1 MSRPRVT
8 SVAFAAALV
17 CVLVLVLGFLAL
29 PVVALVTRNP
39 PHVVLH
45 ELNSSVASDALRIS
59 LECSAISIGLIVL
72 LGTPVAYALGRTR
85 FPGRVVVITI
95 LELPLVLPPA
105 AAGIA
110 LLVAY
115 GRFGLI
121 GGTLG
126 SLHIS
131 LAFNKAAVI
140 AAITFVSSPFYIRTA
155 IAAFEA
161 VDPVLLDVSAT
172 LGAGRLRRMLRVA
185 TPLAG
190 AGLGAG
196 AALAFARGLGE
207 FGATILFAGSLQ
219 GVTQTL
225 SLAVYSQF
233 EQNLNTAVAIG
244 ALLVVISA
252 AVLLSAKL
260 LPAWIRWRSRS
271 GSRAVIS
278 TST

>member
-1 MSRPRVT
+1 VIRSRMT
-8 SVAFAAALV
+8 SVTLGAALV

-29 PVVALVTRNP
+29 PVVALLTRNP
-39 PHVVLH
+39 PHEVIH
-45 ELNSSVASDALRIS
+45 ELHSGVAADALRIS
-59 LECSAISIGLIVL
+59 LECSAISIALIVL
-72 LGTPVAYALGRTR
+72 FGTPLAYALGRTR
-85 FPGRVVVITI
+85 FPGRAVLITV

-121 GGTLG
+121 GGTLH

-140 AAITFVSSPFYIRTA
+140 AAITFVSSPFYIRSA
-155 IAAFEA
+155 IAAFET

-185 TPLAG
+185 MPLAS

-196 AALAFARGLGE
+196 AALAFARGMGE

-271 GSRAVIS
+271 ASRAVIS

>member
-1 MSRPRVT
+1 MT
-8 SVAFAAALV
+8 SVTLGAALV

-29 PVVALVTRNP
+29 PVVALLTRNP
-39 PHVVLH
+39 PHEVIH
-45 ELNSSVASDALRIS
+45 ELHSGVASDALRIS
-59 LECSAISIGLIVL
+59 LECSAISIALIVL
-72 LGTPVAYALGRTR
+72 FGTPLAYALGRTR
-85 FPGRVVVITI
+85 FPGRAVLITV

-121 GGTLG
+121 GGTLH

-140 AAITFVSSPFYIRTA
+140 AAITFVSSPFYIRSA
-155 IAAFEA
+155 IAAFET

-185 TPLAG
+185 MPLAS

-196 AALAFARGLGE
+196 AALAFARGMGE

-244 ALLVVISA
+244 ALLVVLSA

-271 GSRAVIS
+271 ASRAVIS

>member
-1 MSRPRVT
+1 VIRARVT
-8 SVAFAAALV
+8 SIALAAALA
-17 CVLVLVLGFLAL
+17 CVLALVLGFLAL
-29 PVVALVTRNP
+29 PVVALLTRNP
-39 PHVVLH
+39 PHEVIRQ
-45 ELNSSVASDALRIS
+45 LNSSVAADALRIS
-59 LECSAISIGLIVL
+59 LECSAISLGLIVL

-85 FPGRVVVITI
+85 FPGRAIVITV

-121 GGTLG
+121 GGTLH

-140 AAITFVSSPFYIRTA
+140 AAITFVSSPFYVRSA
-155 IAAFEA
+155 IAAFET

-185 TPLAG
+185 MPLASP
-190 AGLGAG
+190 GLGAG
-196 AALAFARGLGE
+196 AALAFARGMGE

-260 LPAWIRWRSRS
+260 LPIWIRWRSRS

>member
-1 MSRPRVT
+1 VIRSRVT
-8 SVAFAAALV
+8 SVALAAALV

-29 PVVALVTRNP
+29 PVVALLTRIP
-39 PHVVLH
+39 PHEVIHDLH
-45 ELNSSVASDALRIS
+45 SSVATDALRVS
-59 LECSAISIGLIVL
+59 LECSAISLGLIVL
-72 LGTPVAYALGRTR
+72 LGTPLAYALGRTR
-85 FPGRVVVITI
+85 FPGRAVLITV

-121 GGTLG
+121 GGTLH

-140 AAITFVSSPFYIRTA
+140 AAITFVSSPFYIRPA
-155 IAAFEA
+155 IAAFET
-161 VDPVLLDVSAT
+161 VDPMLLDVSAT
-172 LGAGRLRRMLRVA
+172 LGAGRLRRFLRVA
-185 TPLAG
+185 VPLAS

-196 AALAFARGLGE
+196 AALAFARGMGE

-260 LPAWIRWRSRS
+260 LPAWIRWRSRFA
-271 GSRAVIS
+271 SRAVIS